1 MILQAFAVGRLEAN
15 CYVVGDEESRE
26 VMVIDP
32 GDDAPKL
39 LEYFR
44 ARDLRVTTVFA
55 THHHPDHTGG
65 IHELL
70 EALPEATFAMHRL
83 DYPGVAQSAS
93 FAAAILGHELT
104 PPREPDRYVEHGDTI
119 EVGRHSFTALLC
131 PGHTPGSQCFLIENN
146 LVSGDT
152 LFIRG
157 CGRTD
162 LPGGNAEE
170 LYNSLTQK
178 IKKLPEDTILL
189 PGHNYTDDS
198 TSTLKEEKKKK
209 EKRGEERGGGKRGSE
224 PTRRARGGSR
234 GARSCAPPGPTPR

>member
-131 PGHTPGSQCFLIENN
+131 PGHTPGSLCLYGEHMVFT
-146 LVSGDT
+146 GDA
-152 LFIRG
+152 LFAGSI
-157 CGRTD
+157 GRSD
-162 LPGGNAEE
+162 FPGGDAKQLVESIRE
-170 LYNSLTQK
+170 HLLT
-178 IKKLPEDTILL
+178 LPDNTTVF
-189 PGHNYTDDS
+189 PGHNGATTIGDERVVNPFLVNPRL
-198 TSTLKEEKKKK
+198 TL
-209 EKRGEERGGGKRGSE
+209 GIDLD
-224 PTRRARGGSR
+224 
-234 GARSCAPPGPTPR
+234 